1 MPVRVLTCPQG
12 SPAWHAA
19 RRRRYGASELP
30 QIAALSGSQARVWRG
45 KLGQPE
51 ELDARFLEV
60 GHALE
65 PLALR
70 WWAEDTGREVEHG
83 PVLAET
89 EGWLLSSW
97 DGGAPVSP
105 RAREPVEVK
114 VIARG
119 NPHFEDW
126 TEDTIP
132 GHVDLQV
139 RQQLHLGEIEA
150 GRHLDAGHVI
160 ALFLDGYGV
169 KPRIYRLAQTTERRE
184 EFAEVWAPY
193 PAQWHAAFV
202 ATRTPPPDAITS
214 DVAVLVE
221 PVRVTRRDATEH
233 ERALVEALATAEAE
247 RKAAARVASE
257 AEKARN
263 AIRDDLA
270 RRVGPDATVDGIH
283 WKARKGHDPILQLEK
298 P

>member
-30 QIAALSGSQARVWRG
+30 QIAPLSGSQARVWRG

-70 WWAEDTGREVEHG
+70 WWAEDTGREVERG

-105 RAREPVEVK
+105 PNRTARPL
-114 VIARG
+114 G
-119 NPHFEDW
+119 NPR
-126 TEDTIP
+126 P
-132 GHVDLQV
+132 
-139 RQQLHLGEIEA
+139 
-150 GRHLDAGHVI
+150 
-160 ALFLDGYGV
+160 
-169 KPRIYRLAQTTERRE
+169 
-184 EFAEVWAPY
+184 
-193 PAQWHAAFV
+193 
-202 ATRTPPPDAITS
+202 
-214 DVAVLVE
+214 
-221 PVRVTRRDATEH
+221 
-233 ERALVEALATAEAE
+233 
-247 RKAAARVASE
+247 
-257 AEKARN
+257 
-263 AIRDDLA
+263 
-270 RRVGPDATVDGIH
+270 
-283 WKARKGHDPILQLEK
+283 
-298 P
+298 

>member
-1 MPVRVLTCPQG
+1 MTVRVLTCPQG

-70 WWAEDTGREVEHG
+70 WWAEDTGRVVERG

-105 RAREPVEVK
+105 RAREPLEVK
-114 VIARG
+114 VINRG
-119 NPHFEDW
+119 NPHFDAW

-160 ALFLDGYGV
+160 ALFMDGYGV
-169 KPRIYRLAQTTERRE
+169 KPRIYRLAQTAERRE

-193 PAQWHAAFV
+193 PAQWHAAYV

-221 PVRVTRRDATEH
+221 PVKVTRRDATEH
-233 ERALVEALATAEAE
+233 ERALVEALATAEQE
-247 RKAAARVASE
+247 RKAAAKVASE

-270 RRVGPDATVDGIH
+270 RRVGPDATIDRLT

-298 P
+298 